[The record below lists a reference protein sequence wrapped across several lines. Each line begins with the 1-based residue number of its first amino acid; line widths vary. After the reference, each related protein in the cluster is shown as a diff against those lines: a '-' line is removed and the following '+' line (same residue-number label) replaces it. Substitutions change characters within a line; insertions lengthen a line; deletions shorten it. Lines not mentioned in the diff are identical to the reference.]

1 MTIDYRTDKYIQ
13 NRSISDFSVSL
24 NNESKRTT
32 RWSDLDF
39 DLLLMIFEKL
49 LDLPDIYRCGTVCVS
64 WQSVAKTILP
74 PFLLLSKVSLHAE
87 ESDFFFGDFH
97 SKSINS
103 FYCDFFVGDF
113 DSKSINSFYYEKSCT
128 LFNIRTHKIHEVPL
142 PEEEKGNIWY
152 SSSGFW
158 WLITIGVE
166 PPHEIGLFNPFTRD
180 RITLPRAS
188 DLLKVREE
196 LRVITSANP
205 LIDPKF
211 SVLATHSCGFKIA
224 FCRPGD
230 SSWTSIKGFQGI
242 CNDTIFHKG
251 EFFAVNH
258 RGDLFRINCGNFT
271 AEKLALRPIEFPWH
285 WYCNYLVELDGDL
298 LLVARWLEETQ
309 ITCSKTTSFTV
320 YKLNWV
326 EKGWIKIKNIGD
338 NSILLGKNSS
348 ISLPRNHFINF
359 EANCIYFIDDADG
372 FNMTTKYLNMDTGL
386 YNIVTRQFKWPS
398 PNYNKETEQ
407 LEKLPSSIWGG
418 PLNWF
423 IP

>member
-1 MTIDYRTDKYIQ
+1 MSQEQPEKKT
-13 NRSISDFSVSL
+13 
-24 NNESKRTT
+24 KRTT

-49 LDLPDIYRCGTVCVS
+49 LDFPDIYQCGTVCVS

-74 PFLLLSKVSLHAE
+74 PFLLLSKVSLHAKE
-87 ESDFFFGDFH
+87 GDFFFGDFD
-97 SKSINS
+97 SEYIIS
-103 FYCDFFVGDF
+103 FD
-113 DSKSINSFYYEKSCT
+113 YEKSCT
-128 LFNIRTHKIHEVPL
+128 LFNIRTHKIHKIPL
-142 PEEEKGNIWY
+142 PEDYKGNIWY

-158 WLITIGVE
+158 WLITIGVK
-166 PPHEIGLFNPFTRD
+166 PPHAISLFNPFTRD
-180 RITLPRAS
+180 RITLPQAS

-196 LRVITSANP
+196 LRVITSTNP

-251 EFFAVNH
+251 EFYAVNH
-258 RGDLFRINCGNFT
+258 RGDLFRINRGNFT
-271 AEKLALRPIEFPWH
+271 AEKLALRPIEFSWH

-298 LLVARWLEETQ
+298 LLVARWLEDTP

-326 EKGWIKIKNIGD
+326 EKEWIQIKNFGD
-338 NSILLGKNSS
+338 NFILLGKNSS
-348 ISLPRNHFINF
+348 ISLPRNHFRDLKTNRTPLALNHFIDV

-372 FNMTTKYLNMDTGL
+372 FNMTTKYLNKDTGL
-386 YNIVTRQFKWPS
+386 YNIVTRQFKRPS
-398 PNYNKETEQ
+398 PNCYTKVTKQ
-407 LEKLPSSIWGG
+407 LEKLPSSIWGS